1 MNTTHS
7 VIVNICVS
15 RSEKIMLEFS
25 IITISA
31 FVGAGNECIK
41 LIANSLKKDWNKYI
55 PICSL
60 VLGVILGIAGYFIPS
75 VPMGSNIIEAIFIGL
90 AAGASATGVHQVGKQ
105 LTKKEETLPQELE
118 IPADAIYEAMKESE
132 SSKPEDEDYTEDE

>member
-1 MNTTHS
+1 
-7 VIVNICVS
+7 
-15 RSEKIMLEFS
+15 MLQFS

-60 VLGVILGIAGYFIPS
+60 VLGVILGVSGYFIPS
-75 VPMGSNIIEAIFIGL
+75 IPMGNNIIEAIFIGL

-105 LTKKEETLPQELE
+105 LTKKEDNQELV
-118 IPADAIYEAMKESE
+118 IPIDTLYEAMKEDE
-132 SSKPEDEDYTEDE
+132 TITFNDGDEDYKEDE